1 MASGCL
7 IMASGYAGASG
18 EAFIDKHSGLSLNPY
33 NAIEW
38 IEILRRFWMDS
49 KSFNS
54 LRYKAIEHSKKA
66 FNINRTASAL
76 FSTISER

>member
-7 IMASGYAGASG
+7 IMASGYAGAS
-18 EAFIDKHSGLSLNPY
+18 EAFIDKLSGFSLNPY

-54 LRYKAIEHSKKA
+54 LRYKAIEHSKKLL
-66 FNINRTASAL
+66 T
-76 FSTISER
+76 